1 MEEKINWMV
10 TKETDYQSF
19 VSAKKMSIERAKVEG
34 IQKVA
39 EILLEQNKL
48 LDQRNKQ
55 LEDQNTYLLGV
66 NEKLKIVVDEIG
78 FIRAAM
84 VHS

>member
-1 MEEKINWMV
+1 
-10 TKETDYQSF
+10 
-19 VSAKKMSIERAKVEG
+19 
-34 IQKVA
+34 
-39 EILLEQNKL
+39 LEQNKL